1 MTTEQMALVKKLIQK
16 HEIEATDAEWT
27 LIFMGVGYGLS
38 EQQIDSYLVMNTT
51 DLLAK
56 HEKMLC
62 ILLGM
67 DSETQ
72 GATNEIQNPAERI
85 QFMLENHFQ
94 RKKLESGYESVMQYV
109 IEDSDLSAAQIE
121 QLRKAVEAGMP
132 AEDILEM
139 AKKRKDVMEI
149 RRCIEFYE
157 MMQQKGKQENVK
169 KSRRTKDMKA
179 GYMRSSLRSFSS
191 GYRIESIF
199 QSVSMWN
206 LFFCVKKRMLICFV
220 FPVAD

>member
-1 MTTEQMALVKKLIQK
+1 MRCVCKTKGDKKSAERTHQNDAAEEEETVMTTEQMALVKKLIQK

-94 RKKLESGYESVMQYV
+94 RKNPESGYESVMQYV

-132 AEDILEM
+132 AEDI
-139 AKKRKDVMEI
+139 
-149 RRCIEFYE
+149 
-157 MMQQKGKQENVK
+157 
-169 KSRRTKDMKA
+169 
-179 GYMRSSLRSFSS
+179 
-191 GYRIESIF
+191 
-199 QSVSMWN
+199 
-206 LFFCVKKRMLICFV
+206 
-220 FPVAD
+220 

>member
-38 EQQIDSYLVMNTT
+38 EQQIDSYLVMDTT
-51 DLLAK
+51 DLLVK

-67 DSETQ
+67 DAEMQ

-94 RKKLESGYESVMQYV
+94 RKKSESGYASVMQYV

-139 AKKRKDVMEI
+139 TKKRKDVMEI

-169 KSRRTKDMKA
+169 KSRRASK
-179 GYMRSSLRSFSS
+179 
-191 GYRIESIF
+191 
-199 QSVSMWN
+199 
-206 LFFCVKKRMLICFV
+206 
-220 FPVAD
+220 

>member
-27 LIFMGVGYGLS
+27 VIFMGVGYGLS

-51 DLLAK
+51 DLLAN

-67 DSETQ
+67 DSEMQ

-85 QFMLENHFQ
+85 QFMLENYFQ
-94 RKKLESGYESVMQYV
+94 RKKPESGYESVMQYV

-157 MMQQKGKQENVK
+157 MMQQRGKQENVK
-169 KSRRTKDMKA
+169 KSRRASK
-179 GYMRSSLRSFSS
+179 
-191 GYRIESIF
+191 
-199 QSVSMWN
+199 
-206 LFFCVKKRMLICFV
+206 
-220 FPVAD
+220 

>member
-1 MTTEQMALVKKLIQK
+1 MWRVCETKRNKKSAERTHQNDAAEEEETVMTTEQMALVKKLIQK

-67 DSETQ
+67 DSEMQ
-72 GATNEIQNPAERI
+72 GAANEIQNPAERLQI
-85 QFMLENHFQ
+85 
-94 RKKLESGYESVMQYV
+94 KLEQHFGCKKSMHSYESVMQYV

-121 QLRKAVEAGMP
+121 QFRKAVEAGMP

-157 MMQQKGKQENVK
+157 MMKQKGKQENVK
-169 KSRRTKDMKA
+169 KSRRASK
-179 GYMRSSLRSFSS
+179 
-191 GYRIESIF
+191 
-199 QSVSMWN
+199 
-206 LFFCVKKRMLICFV
+206 
-220 FPVAD
+220 

>member
-1 MTTEQMALVKKLIQK
+1 MRCVCKTKGDKKSAERTHQNDAAEEEETVMTTEQMALVKKLIQE

-56 HEKMLC
+56 HEKMLR

-67 DSETQ
+67 DSEMQ
-72 GATNEIQNPAERI
+72 GPANEIQNPAERI
-85 QFMLENHFQ
+85 QLMLENHFQ
-94 RKKLESGYESVMQYV
+94 RKKSESGYESVMQYV

-121 QLRKAVEAGMP
+121 QLRKAVEAGMQ

-157 MMQQKGKQENVK
+157 MMQQKGKQENAK
-169 KSRRTKDMKA
+169 KSRRASK
-179 GYMRSSLRSFSS
+179 
-191 GYRIESIF
+191 
-199 QSVSMWN
+199 
-206 LFFCVKKRMLICFV
+206 
-220 FPVAD
+220 

>member
-1 MTTEQMALVKKLIQK
+1 MTIEQMALVKKLIQK

-51 DLLAK
+51 DLLVK

-67 DSETQ
+67 DSEMQ
-72 GATNEIQNPAERI
+72 EATNEIQNPAERI
-85 QFMLENHFQ
+85 QLMLENHFQ
-94 RKKLESGYESVMQYV
+94 RKKSESGYESVMQYV

-121 QLRKAVEAGMP
+121 QLRKAVEAGMQ

-157 MMQQKGKQENVK
+157 MMQQKGKQENAK
-169 KSRRTKDMKA
+169 KSRRASK
-179 GYMRSSLRSFSS
+179 
-191 GYRIESIF
+191 
-199 QSVSMWN
+199 
-206 LFFCVKKRMLICFV
+206 
-220 FPVAD
+220 

>member
-38 EQQIDSYLVMNTT
+38 EQEIDSYLVMNTT
-51 DLLAK
+51 DLLVK

-62 ILLGM
+62 LVLGIEQDM
-67 DSETQ
+67 
-72 GATNEIQNPAERI
+72 GGEIQNPAERLQI
-85 QFMLENHFQ
+85 ILEEHFGL
-94 RKKLESGYESVMQYV
+94 RKSIHGYESVMQYV

-169 KSRRTKDMKA
+169 KSRRASK
-179 GYMRSSLRSFSS
+179 
-191 GYRIESIF
+191 
-199 QSVSMWN
+199 
-206 LFFCVKKRMLICFV
+206 
-220 FPVAD
+220 

>member
-38 EQQIDSYLVMNTT
+38 EQQIDSYLVMDTT
-51 DLLAK
+51 DLLVK

-67 DSETQ
+67 DSEMQ

-85 QFMLENHFQ
+85 QFMLENYFQ
-94 RKKLESGYESVMQYV
+94 SKKPESGYESVMQYV

-157 MMQQKGKQENVK
+157 IMQQKGKQENVK
-169 KSRRTKDMKA
+169 KSRRASK
-179 GYMRSSLRSFSS
+179 
-191 GYRIESIF
+191 
-199 QSVSMWN
+199 
-206 LFFCVKKRMLICFV
+206 
-220 FPVAD
+220 

>member
-1 MTTEQMALVKKLIQK
+1 MRCVCKTKRNKKSAERTHQNDAAEEEETIMTTEQMALVKKLIQK

-27 LIFMGVGYGLS
+27 LIFLGVGYGLS
-38 EQQIDSYLVMNTT
+38 EQQIDSYLVMDTT

-67 DSETQ
+67 DSEMQ

-85 QFMLENHFQ
+85 QFMLKNHFQ
-94 RKKLESGYESVMQYV
+94 RKKPESGYESVMQYV

-157 MMQQKGKQENVK
+157 MMQQKGKQENAK
-169 KSRRTKDMKA
+169 KSRRASK
-179 GYMRSSLRSFSS
+179 
-191 GYRIESIF
+191 
-199 QSVSMWN
+199 
-206 LFFCVKKRMLICFV
+206 
-220 FPVAD
+220 

>member
-27 LIFMGVGYGLS
+27 LIFLGVGYGLS

-51 DLLAK
+51 DLLVK

-67 DSETQ
+67 DSEMQ
-72 GATNEIQNPAERI
+72 GATNEIQNPAERLQI
-85 QFMLENHFQ
+85 
-94 RKKLESGYESVMQYV
+94 KLEQHFGCKKSMHSYESVMQYV

-169 KSRRTKDMKA
+169 KSRRASK
-179 GYMRSSLRSFSS
+179 
-191 GYRIESIF
+191 
-199 QSVSMWN
+199 
-206 LFFCVKKRMLICFV
+206 
-220 FPVAD
+220 

>member
-1 MTTEQMALVKKLIQK
+1 MRCVCKTKRNKKSAERTHQNDAAEEEETVMTTEQMALVKKLIQN

-38 EQQIDSYLVMNTT
+38 EQEIDSYLVMNTT

-62 ILLGM
+62 ILFGM
-67 DSETQ
+67 DSEMQ

-94 RKKLESGYESVMQYV
+94 RKKSESGYESVMQYV

-169 KSRRTKDMKA
+169 KSRRASK
-179 GYMRSSLRSFSS
+179 
-191 GYRIESIF
+191 
-199 QSVSMWN
+199 
-206 LFFCVKKRMLICFV
+206 
-220 FPVAD
+220 

>member
-1 MTTEQMALVKKLIQK
+1 MRCVCKTKGDKKSAERTHQNDAAEEEETVMTTEQMALVKKLIQK

-51 DLLAK
+51 DLLVK

-67 DSETQ
+67 DSEMQ

-85 QFMLENHFQ
+85 QFMLENHFPP
-94 RKKLESGYESVMQYV
+94 KKPESGYESVMQYV
-109 IEDSDLSAAQIE
+109 IEDSELSAAQIE

-157 MMQQKGKQENVK
+157 MMQQRGKQENVK
-169 KSRRTKDMKA
+169 KSRRTSK
-179 GYMRSSLRSFSS
+179 
-191 GYRIESIF
+191 
-199 QSVSMWN
+199 
-206 LFFCVKKRMLICFV
+206 
-220 FPVAD
+220 

>member
-1 MTTEQMALVKKLIQK
+1 MRCVCKTKRNKKSAERTYQNDAAEEEETVMTTEQMALVKKLIQK

-51 DLLAK
+51 DLLVK

-67 DSETQ
+67 DAEIQ
-72 GATNEIQNPAERI
+72 GVANEIQNPAERI
-85 QFMLENHFQ
+85 QFMLENHFPP
-94 RKKLESGYESVMQYV
+94 KKPESGYESVMQYV

-169 KSRRTKDMKA
+169 KSRRTSK
-179 GYMRSSLRSFSS
+179 
-191 GYRIESIF
+191 
-199 QSVSMWN
+199 
-206 LFFCVKKRMLICFV
+206 
-220 FPVAD
+220 

>member
-38 EQQIDSYLVMNTT
+38 EQEIDSYLVMDTT
-51 DLLAK
+51 DLLVK

-67 DSETQ
+67 DSEMQ
-72 GATNEIQNPAERI
+72 GVANEIQNPAERI
-85 QFMLENHFQ
+85 QFMLENHFK
-94 RKKLESGYESVMQYV
+94 RKNPESGYESVMQYV

-169 KSRRTKDMKA
+169 KSRRASK
-179 GYMRSSLRSFSS
+179 
-191 GYRIESIF
+191 
-199 QSVSMWN
+199 
-206 LFFCVKKRMLICFV
+206 
-220 FPVAD
+220 

>member
-1 MTTEQMALVKKLIQK
+1 MRCVCKTKGDKKSAERTHQNDAAEEEETVMTTEQMALVKKLIQK
-16 HEIEATDAEWT
+16 HEIEAKDAEWT

-67 DSETQ
+67 DSEIQ
-72 GATNEIQNPAERI
+72 RATNEIQNPAERI

-94 RKKLESGYESVMQYV
+94 RKKPESGYESVMQYV

-157 MMQQKGKQENVK
+157 MMEKEQEPQEKAK
-169 KSRRTKDMKA
+169 KNRRE
-179 GYMRSSLRSFSS
+179 RR
-191 GYRIESIF
+191 
-199 QSVSMWN
+199 
-206 LFFCVKKRMLICFV
+206 
-220 FPVAD
+220 

>member
-1 MTTEQMALVKKLIQK
+1 MRCVCKTKRDKKNAERTHQNDAAEEEETIVTTEQMALVKKLIQK

-51 DLLAK
+51 DLLVK

-67 DSETQ
+67 DAEIQ
-72 GATNEIQNPAERI
+72 GVANEIQNPAERI
-85 QFMLENHFQ
+85 QFMLENHFPP
-94 RKKLESGYESVMQYV
+94 KKPESGYESVMQYV
-109 IEDSDLSAAQIE
+109 IEDSELSAAQIE
-121 QLRKAVEAGMP
+121 QLQKAVEAGMP

-157 MMQQKGKQENVK
+157 MMQQRGKQENVK
-169 KSRRTKDMKA
+169 KSRRTSK
-179 GYMRSSLRSFSS
+179 
-191 GYRIESIF
+191 
-199 QSVSMWN
+199 
-206 LFFCVKKRMLICFV
+206 
-220 FPVAD
+220 

>member
-1 MTTEQMALVKKLIQK
+1 MRRVCETKRDKKSAERAHQNDVAEEEETFMTTEQMALVKKLIQK

-38 EQQIDSYLVMNTT
+38 EQEIDSYLVMNTT

-67 DSETQ
+67 DSEMQ

-94 RKKLESGYESVMQYV
+94 KKNPESGYESVMQYV

-169 KSRRTKDMKA
+169 KSRRASK
-179 GYMRSSLRSFSS
+179 
-191 GYRIESIF
+191 
-199 QSVSMWN
+199 
-206 LFFCVKKRMLICFV
+206 
-220 FPVAD
+220 

>member
-56 HEKMLC
+56 
-62 ILLGM
+62 
-67 DSETQ
+67 
-72 GATNEIQNPAERI
+72 
-85 QFMLENHFQ
+85 
-94 RKKLESGYESVMQYV
+94 
-109 IEDSDLSAAQIE
+109 
-121 QLRKAVEAGMP
+121 
-132 AEDILEM
+132 
-139 AKKRKDVMEI
+139 KRKDVMEI

-169 KSRRTKDMKA
+169 KSRRANK
-179 GYMRSSLRSFSS
+179 
-191 GYRIESIF
+191 
-199 QSVSMWN
+199 
-206 LFFCVKKRMLICFV
+206 
-220 FPVAD
+220 